1 MKQSYWRDG
10 LSVDETKFS
19 VLIGLLILFSI
30 LAGYIV
36 YQKGDVPDNL
46 TNLLYGFIAAV
57 AGINIAHAFKKKDKG
72 VQHFEVDDSDMDTN
86 HYYTT
91 DYDNYEPQK
100 QVNDNAPI

>member
-1 MKQSYWRDG
+1 MKGKSYWQNG

-19 VLIGLLILFSI
+19 VLIGLLLLFSF

-36 YQKGDVPDNL
+36 IEKGDVPDNL

-57 AGINIAHAFKKKDKG
+57 AGINIAHVFKKKDKS
-72 VQHFEVDDSDMDTN
+72 VQHFEVDDSDMDNN

-91 DYDNYEPQK
+91 DYSNEPQEG
-100 QVNDNAPI
+100 VNDRAPV